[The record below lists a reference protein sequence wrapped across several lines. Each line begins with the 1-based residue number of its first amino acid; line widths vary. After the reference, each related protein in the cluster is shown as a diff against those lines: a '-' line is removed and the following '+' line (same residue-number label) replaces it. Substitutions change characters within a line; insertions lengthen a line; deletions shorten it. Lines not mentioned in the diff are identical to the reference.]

1 MKKIILISL
10 LLVVVLMF
18 NGCFLAPT
26 KMDIVDTAMGNGNF
40 GTLVTALTAAGLV
53 ETLRGTGPFTV
64 FAPNDAAFAKI
75 DPTALT
81 ALIADVPALTDV
93 LLFHVVSGE
102 YMAVDVMGMTMLTS
116 MEGSDLDITVTGS
129 TVQIENATITSTD
142 IECSNGVIHII
153 DTVMFPP
160 APMM

>member
-1 MKKIILISL
+1 MKKNILISL

-18 NGCFLAPT
+18 SGCFLLPT
-26 KMDIVDTAMGNGNF
+26 KSDIVDTAIENGNF
-40 GTLVTALTAAGLV
+40 TTLVTALTAAGLV

-160 APMM
+160 APIM